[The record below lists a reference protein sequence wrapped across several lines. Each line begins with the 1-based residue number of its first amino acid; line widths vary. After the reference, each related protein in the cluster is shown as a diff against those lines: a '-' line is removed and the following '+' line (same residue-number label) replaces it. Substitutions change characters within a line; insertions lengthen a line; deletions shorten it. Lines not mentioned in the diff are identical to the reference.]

1 MAQTSWTCKRSLTIS
16 ISLCSMLKHQWWSAC
31 SFLSFQY
38 WYAQYSY
45 VGNIWYAKRNY
56 LIIIHRLMRPK
67 AVDNQD
73 KSSQLKE
80 INLHLEM
87 EFGKASPKVSKA
99 FTIIYHNTHH
109 WQHKTATKIPLKLL
123 WLVQEESGVMQSILI
138 QFITFSTIQ
147 MFQKIPTF

>member
-1 MAQTSWTCKRSLTIS
+1 MAQTSWTCKRSLTIL
-16 ISLCSMLKHQWWSAC
+16 ISLFSMLKHRWWSAC

-56 LIIIHRLMRPK
+56 LIIIHRLMRK
-67 AVDNQD
+67 KTVNKQD
-73 KSSQLKE
+73 KSRQLKE
-80 INLHLEM
+80 INLLLEM
-87 EFGKASPKVSKA
+87 EFGKASPKDSKA
-99 FTIIYHNTHH
+99 FTIIYRNRHH